1 MTESDKRT
9 GERLANLLPRLSE
22 QDRFYLV
29 AYGEGMANKAE
40 RMSQE
45 AGSTPSGPRH
55 EKSRPAGRR
64 EGGKLE

>member
-22 QDRFYLV
+22 QDQLYLM

-40 RMSQE
+40 RMSRE
-45 AGSTPSGPRH
+45 AGSTPEPPR
-55 EKSRPAGRR
+55 R
-64 EGGKLE
+64 